1 MILATLGKCPVPAV
15 GCGWPTFIFFSNLKT
30 EMKED
35 EEEQDM
41 LGLLLRKKKLL
52 LTYSAALKIFKA
64 IPVSSLQ
71 QDYTRQ
77 N

>member
-1 MILATLGKCPVPAV
+1 MMLATLGKCPVPAV

-41 LGLLLRKKKLL
+41 LGLLLRKKK
-52 LTYSAALKIFKA
+52 TFTDIF
-64 IPVSSLQ
+64 SSLK
-71 QDYTRQ
+71 
-77 N
+77 NL

>member
-1 MILATLGKCPVPAV
+1 MLATLGKCPVPTV

-30 EMKED
+30 EVKED

-41 LGLLLRKKKLL
+41 LGLLLRKLL

>member
-1 MILATLGKCPVPAV
+1 MMLATLGKCPVPAV

-41 LGLLLRKKKLL
+41 LGLLLRKK
-52 LTYSAALKIFKA
+52 TFTDIF
-64 IPVSSLQ
+64 SSLK
-71 QDYTRQ
+71 
-77 N
+77 NL

>member
-1 MILATLGKCPVPAV
+1 MMLATLGKCPVPAV

-41 LGLLLRKKKLL
+41 LGLLLRKK
-52 LTYSAALKIFKA
+52 TFTDIF
-64 IPVSSLQ
+64 SSFKNL
-71 QDYTRQ
+71 
-77 N
+77 

>member
-1 MILATLGKCPVPAV
+1 MMLATLGKCPVPAV

-41 LGLLLRKKKLL
+41 LGLLLRKKNF
-52 LTYSAALKIFKA
+52 Y
-64 IPVSSLQ
+64 
-71 QDYTRQ
+71 
-77 N
+77 